1 MDMQAFTVAIFKQK
15 LQEDITILDTRN
27 ATIFTEGFVPGS
39 IFIGL
44 EGRFVEWATS
54 LLPFEKP
61 LLLITDIGKE
71 EETKLKLGKI
81 GFTKIE
87 GFLAGGFEAWN
98 AAGEKVDM
106 IINVDADEVA
116 MDIPF
121 DANLQ
126 VVDVRR
132 ENEFAEGHIKGAINM
147 PLDDMTDL
155 ALLASFEDNQNLY
168 VQCGGGYRSV
178 IAASLMKKQ
187 GLHNLRN
194 ITGGWDAVK
203 EQKKIPVK
211 KDVSALN

>member
-1 MDMQAFTVAIFKQK
+1 MQSLAVAVFKKK
-15 LQEDITILDTRN
+15 LQEDITLLDTRH
-27 ATIFTEGFVPGS
+27 ADVFTEGFVPGS

-44 EGRFVEWATS
+44 EGRFAEWATS

-61 LLLITDIGKE
+61 LLLITEIGKE
-71 EETKLKLGKI
+71 EETNLKLIKT
-81 GFTKIE
+81 GFTNIE
-87 GFLAGGFEAWN
+87 GYLGGGFEAWRN
-98 AAGEKVDM
+98 AGEKVDM

-116 MDIPF
+116 MDLPF
-121 DANLQ
+121 DTNLQ

-132 ENEFAEGHIKGAINM
+132 ETEFAEGHIKGAINM
-147 PLDDMTDL
+147 PLNDMTDL

>member
-1 MDMQAFTVAIFKQK
+1 MQAYTVATFKQK
-15 LQEDITILDTRN
+15 LQEDITLLDTRH
-27 ATIFTEGFVPGS
+27 AAIFTEAFIPGS

-44 EGRFVEWATS
+44 EGRFADWAAS
-54 LLPFEKP
+54 LIPFEKP
-61 LLLITDIGKE
+61 LLLISEIGKE
-71 EETKLKLGKI
+71 AEVGLKLSKI

-87 GFLAGGFEAWN
+87 GYLNGGFEAWN

-121 DANLQ
+121 DTNLQ
-126 VVDVRR
+126 VVDVRQ
-132 ENEFAEGHIKGAINM
+132 ETEFAEGHIKGAINM
-147 PLDDMTDL
+147 PLNDMTDL

-203 EQKKIPVK
+203 EQKKIPIK